1 MKLIQETCIRVKIEQ
16 SINLNKS
23 NNMKKQNFKENEL
36 VEHSNL
42 GKVRM
47 FEYGDKISLVKILNP
62 DLKTW
67 SIKSV
72 QTKTLVKT

>member
-1 MKLIQETCIRVKIEQ
+1 
-16 SINLNKS
+16 
-23 NNMKKQNFKENEL
+23 MKKHNFKENEL
-36 VEHSNL
+36 VKHSNL

-72 QTKTLVKT
+72 QTKTLVKS